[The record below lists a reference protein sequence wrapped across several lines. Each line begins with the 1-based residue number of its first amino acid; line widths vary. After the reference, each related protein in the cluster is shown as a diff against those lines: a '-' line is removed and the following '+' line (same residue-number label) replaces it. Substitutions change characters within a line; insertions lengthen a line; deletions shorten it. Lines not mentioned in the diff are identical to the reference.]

1 MEKYRNGNIQIDQS
15 NSFYCGDAA
24 GRVRGKGKKDFS
36 CSDRLFALNAGLKFY
51 VPEELFLKRKCLEEI
66 VMPTFDPK
74 RLMKKAP
81 QALDPA
87 NAKLNVP
94 HQEVVLM
101 VGVQGSG
108 KSYFAET
115 NFGKAGYVIVSNDRT
130 GGKEKSLNLMK
141 KCLGDGKSVV
151 IDNTHVN
158 PEAREKYVDM
168 ASKFKIP
175 CRCFV
180 MATTLGQVKH
190 NIVYREIIDKEHIHI
205 GDPLINGYLKN
216 YKEPT
221 MEEGF
226 NEIVKVN
233 IVPEFK
239 YEQHRDLYHMHLVEK

>member
-1 MEKYRNGNIQIDQS
+1 MELEKYRNGNIQIDQS

-108 KSYFAET
+108 KSHFAET
-115 NFGKAGYVIVSNDRT
+115 NFGKAGYVVVSNDKT

-141 KCLGDGKSVV
+141 KCLG
-151 IDNTHVN
+151 
-158 PEAREKYVDM
+158 
-168 ASKFKIP
+168 
-175 CRCFV
+175 
-180 MATTLGQVKH
+180 
-190 NIVYREIIDKEHIHI
+190 
-205 GDPLINGYLKN
+205 N
-216 YKEPT
+216 Y
-221 MEEGF
+221 
-226 NEIVKVN
+226 
-233 IVPEFK
+233 
-239 YEQHRDLYHMHLVEK
+239 H